1 MSHLQIL
8 PRAETGEGVSGQVAR
23 LLGYTN
29 LCRGANRIIP
39 GGGKAARFPG
49 SPMLGVGPDEI
60 RQRAYLDTRTG
71 WPGQRAGQ
79 AVRRRP
85 DHSRGL
91 PERQDSGRC
100 SQPRSGR
107 SVRGQR
113 GPRAADEGLPGPV
126 TPNVG
131 LL

>member
-1 MSHLQIL
+1 MSHLSKFFRERRL
-8 PRAETGEGVSGQVAR
+8 EKGLSLGQVAR

-29 LCRGANRIIP
+29 LSRGANRIQSLERGDKVRP
-39 GGGKAARFPG
+39 DF
-49 SPMLGVGPDEI
+49 LGRLAEVLEVGPDEI
-60 RQRAYLDTRTG
+60 RQRAYLDYKD
-71 WPGQRAGQ
+71 WLAW
-79 AVRRRP
+79 AS
-85 DHSRGL
+85 DSRGL
-91 PERQDSGRC
+91 RECQDSGRC

-126 TPNVG
+126 TPSVG